1 MKLAEAAVIALWMA
15 LPGMAAAQ
23 EYPGKPVRLYAG
35 SNPGAPTDLCG
46 RLVAAPLREMW
57 MQDVIV
63 ENRPGA
69 GGSAAGVMVSQAP
82 VDGHLLL
89 ICSLSSHALGPA
101 IQKSRPYDHI
111 KDFAPISPIGMVP
124 YVLIVHPSLPAHSL
138 KELVGLAK
146 TYPDKIRYASSGAG
160 NVPHLS
166 MELLRSMA
174 GIRIVHVPL
183 GPDPAMIQEITSGR
197 LMAGFSALAR
207 AAPLIKSGKARGLGV
222 SSAKRHPQLPEIPAI
237 AEAGLNGF
245 DVTGWSG
252 LCAPAATPAPII
264 TKLGGDLRKALAL
277 PQTQQRAMELGIEI
291 MSSTSSEFS
300 AFIQAETV
308 KWADVARNAGLV
320 EK

>member
-1 MKLAEAAVIALWMA
+1 MNLISLTRVFLAGVILVVPALGLAQQGAAYPNRPLRMLVTFP
-15 LPGMAAAQ
+15 PG
-23 EYPGKPVRLYAG
+23 G
-35 SNPGAPTDLCG
+35 STDLIARMISPPLGERLG
-46 RLVAAPLREMW
+46 RP
-57 MQDVIV
+57 VIV

-82 VDGHLLL
+82 ADGHSLL

-300 AFIQAETV
+300 AFIQA
-308 KWADVARNAGLV
+308 
-320 EK
+320 